1 MTQHVSAVTV
11 ETNGSQ
17 LFLVQCSFVN
27 SDASESFKTGM
38 ISKEIIELYS
48 TGGLL
53 LVLSLLYLLCSNSYN
68 NFSPL
73 LICKE
78 SLRLKKTSKII
89 SSNHQPSHYAH

>member
-73 LICKE
+73 LICKGEFLVTTLTVFCFIE
-78 SLRLKKTSKII
+78 SLRLK
-89 SSNHQPSHYAH
+89 